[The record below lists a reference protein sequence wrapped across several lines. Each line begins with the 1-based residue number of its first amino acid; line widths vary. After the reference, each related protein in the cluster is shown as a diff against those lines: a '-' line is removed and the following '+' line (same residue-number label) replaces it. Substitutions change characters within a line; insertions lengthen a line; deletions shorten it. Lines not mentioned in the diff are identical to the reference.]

1 MKNIKYIMMAAVCT
15 LFASCMGDRYAETDE
30 AMPAPYGNNKLTE
43 TNVISIAE
51 LKAKF
56 ATPINTDYRDG
67 ASYEQVTEALQI
79 IRYRYKLRYRR
90 QHL

>member
-56 ATPINTDYRDG
+56 ATPII
-67 ASYEQVTEALQI
+67 EMVQVTNRLP
-79 IRYRYKLRYRR
+79 KPCK
-90 QHL
+90 